1 MTAAKESQ
9 AIEMEVLEIDGI
21 VPIAKPDTPPGGTR
35 PPWEKWQG
43 RVRKLDSRWWPLW
56 VLLGVVF
63 VVLALTVGVVLG
75 ILFVI
80 MRMVRGFFRML
91 LR

>member
-9 AIEMEVLEIDGI
+9 AIEMEVLEIDGV
-21 VPIAKPDTPPGGTR
+21 VPAVKAERPPEGAR

-43 RVRKLDSRWWPLW
+43 RLRKLDRRWWPLW
-56 VLLGVVF
+56 VLLGMVLLF
-63 VVLALTVGVVLG
+63 LALTVGVVFG
-75 ILFVI
+75 IVFVI
-80 MRMVRGFFRML
+80 LRAVQGFFRML